1 MKVYH
6 NPSIDYISIDF
17 YDGVEAKSYF
27 ENGIIVREDEN
38 GRILGIDITDSSKFF
53 LSDDTVNL
61 REACRMLGISES
73 TMRRRIKSGKIPF
86 NKKNRRFYRF
96 KKMDILKLK
105 SQI

>member
-27 ENGIIVREDEN
+27 ENGIIVREDDK
-38 GRILGIDITDSSKFF
+38 GRILGIDITDSSNFF
-53 LSDDTVNL
+53 LNDDTVSL

-73 TMRRRIKSGKIPF
+73 TMRRRIKSGQIPF
-86 NKKNRRFYRF
+86 NKRNRRFYRF